1 MSILVTFMASF
12 TRLVCIG
19 ASIRGAE
26 YKGNTRYRSTVSAL
40 VCGVEYWPEHHGP
53 IRELTCYTARGGVI
67 SHVLRGG
74 HWQE

>member
-26 YKGNTRYRSTVSAL
+26 DNRNTIDLLYQHFSVVLNTGPSITVRS
-40 VCGVEYWPEHHGP
+40 E
-53 IRELTCYTARGGVI
+53 R
-67 SHVLRGG
+67 
-74 HWQE
+74 